1 MKQTAKKIASQEGEF
16 LNFHR
21 PLISA
26 GLPIM
31 KYVLTPLVKNVS
43 VPLRLTAAASATD
56 LAVQKKT
63 FGSGTTALI
72 ISNEELD
79 DIMKIVKSLKESG
92 LRIKYFSETIKN
104 KAKNKNVDFLV
115 CYYVH

>member
-1 MKQTAKKIASQEGEF
+1 MKQTTKKIASQEGEF

-31 KYVLTPLVKNVS
+31 KYVRTPLVKNVS

-63 FGSGTTALI
+63 FGSGTTAVI
-72 ISNEELD
+72 ISNGELD

-92 LRIKYFSETIKN
+92 LRIKYVSETIKN

-115 CYYVH
+115 CYSVH